1 MPVSFLRPNEK
12 PIIPAEM
19 EKFSDDLTARVYE
32 AQAAQ
37 LREAGER
44 MGNDAVRAHK
54 RKSELDPEVD
64 ENYVHPG
71 GLRRSSRLMKSARLI

>member
-1 MPVSFLRPNEK
+1 MPVSCLRPNEK
-12 PIIPAEM
+12 PIIPAEV

-32 AQAAQ
+32 AQ

-54 RKSELDPEVD
+54 RKSDSDPEVD